1 LRDVVCALKERVV
14 IIARIKNYQRFVF
27 KLHTQRLKKAG
38 WSLSLTPEEARRNG
52 ELVAL
57 AGSTLLRFIDEI
69 KGVENRTD
77 QIHALKAKLR
87 TLRQAPSS
95 PSVRREIKAAY
106 DQLDRLQF
114 QPDYLCLIMDS
125 VSDYR
130 RANRGFIV
138 NGIPFVRLLGTN
150 GGVKTSTIVYV
161 NQSLFP
167 ALLERLD
174 NGRDRSV
181 PLVPAKL
188 EAYRAL
194 ACSGSTPV
202 SSPRGILVVDD
213 CITRFHADIIRI
225 DDQPPGEPTMQPER
239 NAPVELIDSDGYG
252 LISPALSR
260 QWNTELGGEGI
271 LSGFCIRNAWCKG
284 MLFCFDFHAFAQRIA
299 KNHLVRDAW
308 GDMRDIREA
317 DIILTTSM
325 LKLWNCYKSCA
336 DYLDNCRK
344 NHYSFSVTKSCPQK
358 LESERN
364 LNYQFLQSYR
374 LTDEQLEALIRP
386 TIDEITDVLG
396 GDWRKSLLF
405 LKGTALN
412 ESNALRGGMNFA
424 NALMADARVIGD
436 PFIQAK
442 IRQMITKRIE
452 AAKIGVIRVHGNF
465 SIVSGD
471 PYALCQSI
479 FGLPVTG
486 LLRAGEAYNR
496 YWNDQKAERVAC
508 FRAPMTCHNNIR
520 LLRMRD
526 TPQMQDWYRYLTT
539 VTVFN
544 AWDTA
549 AHALN
554 GLDKDS
560 DSCLLTDNPILVEN
574 TREEPAILCVQRRAE
589 KKQVT
594 QEDLIQSNINSFGD
608 EIGAM
613 TNRITSMFEVQAR
626 FAPGSEAYKILDYRI
641 KCGQLFQQNSIDKA
655 KGILA
660 KPMPKEWYSP
670 SSLRISQTDSP
681 EQVRHKEQQQKLLA
695 DKKPYFMCYLYPQE
709 RKRYRT
715 YVENANIKSLMEFG
729 IPLPELRKKASRT
742 PEETLFLAEY
752 ECRMPLGTAP
762 CLLNRLCW
770 RMEAEF
776 DDLLKR
782 WPNRTSFDPNLLKS
796 GVYCSDSRKKAVA
809 AIYEAYTQEVQQF
822 KSRSARAYLREED
835 AANAREMLLDQFRRE
850 SAAACPNEK
859 ELCDILIDL
868 CYRGSRSKQF
878 VWDLCGHVI
887 LQNLL
892 EKNGGIIRYPVPDAS
907 GDLYYH
913 GQRFSLKEQK
923 LASINGKDDEQWN

>member
-1 LRDVVCALKERVV
+1 MSQ
-14 IIARIKNYQRFVF
+14 IKTYQHFVF

-38 WSLSLTPEEARRNG
+38 WSLSLTLADARRNG

-57 AGSTLLRFIDEI
+57 ADSTLLRFMQELQ
-69 KGVENRTD
+69 GVANRAERIYT
-77 QIHALKAKLR
+77 LKTKLR
-87 TLRQAPSS
+87 ALRQSPSS
-95 PSVRREIKAAY
+95 PAVRREIQQAY
-106 DQLDRLQF
+106 DRLDQLQF
-114 QPDYLCLIMDS
+114 QPDYLCLVMDS
-125 VSDYR
+125 IADYH
-130 RANRGFIV
+130 RANKGFTV

-161 NQSLFP
+161 NQAIFP
-167 ALLERLD
+167 ALIERLD
-174 NGRDRSV
+174 NGRDPAV

-202 SSPRGILVVDD
+202 SAPRGVLVVED
-213 CITRFHADIIRI
+213 CVTHFSADVIRI
-225 DDQPPGEPTMQPER
+225 DDQAPGEPNLTLEQ

-252 LISPALSR
+252 LISPSLSR
-260 QWNTELGGEGI
+260 QWNAELGGEGP

-284 MLFCFDFHAFAQRIA
+284 MLFCFDFHQFAHKIA
-299 KNHLVRDAW
+299 GSYLVQDIW
-308 GDMRDIREA
+308 GDTKDIREI
-317 DIILTTSM
+317 DVVLTASM
-325 LKLWNCYKSCA
+325 LKLWNCYQSCQ
-336 DYLDNCRK
+336 DYLENCRK
-344 NHYSFSVTKSCPQK
+344 HHYCFSVTKACPQK

-374 LTDEQLEALIRP
+374 LTHEQLETLIRP
-386 TIDEITDVLG
+386 TITEIADVLG

-405 LKGTALN
+405 LKGTELN
-412 ESNALRGGMNFA
+412 EENALQGGLNFA
-424 NALMADARVIGD
+424 NALMADARLICD

-496 YWNDQKAERVAC
+496 YWNDQKAARVVC

-520 LLRMRD
+520 LLCMRD
-526 TPQMQDWYRYLTT
+526 TEEMRDWYRYLTT
-539 VTVFN
+539 VTIFN

-560 DSCLLTDNPILVEN
+560 DSCLLSDNPILVEN
-574 TREEPAILCVQRRAE
+574 TREDPAILCIQRLAE
-589 KKQVT
+589 KRRVT
-594 QEDLIQSNINSFGD
+594 QADLIQANINSFGD
-608 EIGAM
+608 EIGAI

-626 FAPGSEAYKILDYRI
+626 FAPGSEAYQTLDYRI
-641 KCGQLFQQNSIDKA
+641 KCGQLFQQNAIDKA

-670 SSLRISQTDSP
+670 SSLRCSEGDSP
-681 EQVRHKEQQQKLLA
+681 EQERRKAQLRELLA

-709 RKRYRT
+709 RKRYRA
-715 YVENANIKSLMEFG
+715 YADHANTKCLMEFG
-729 IPLPELRKKASRT
+729 ISLSELSQKHIRS
-742 PEETLFLAEY
+742 PEECAFWEEY
-752 ECRMPLGTAP
+752 QRRMPLGTAP

-770 RMEAEF
+770 RMEVEF
-776 DDLLKR
+776 DSLLKH
-782 WPNRTSFDPNLLKS
+782 RTKRAAFDHTLLKS
-796 GVYCSDSRKKAVA
+796 GVYCSSSRKKA
-809 AIYEAYTQEVQQF
+809 ISSLYETYAREVQQF
-822 KSRSARAYLREED
+822 KSRSANTYIREED
-835 AANAREMLLDQFRRE
+835 AARTREFLLDQFRRE
-850 SAAACPNEK
+850 SAALCPNEA

-868 CYRGSRSKQF
+868 CYCDNRSKQF

-887 LQNLL
+887 LRNLL
-892 EKNGGIIRYPVPDAS
+892 QKNGGIIHYPAADAA
-907 GDLYYH
+907 GEIVYR
-913 GQRFSLKEQK
+913 GRRFSLKSQQIK
-923 LASINGKDDEQWN
+923 L

>member
-1 LRDVVCALKERVV
+1 MVAITQLKNCR
-14 IIARIKNYQRFVF
+14 RLVF

-38 WSLSLTPEEARRNG
+38 WSLTLTLKEARRNA

-57 AGSTLLRFIDEI
+57 ADSTLLRFIDEHN
-69 KGVENRTD
+69 GVENRTE
-77 QIHALKAKLR
+77 QIRALKAKLHL
-87 TLRQAPSS
+87 LRQSPSS
-95 PSVRREIKAAY
+95 PSARRGISDAY
-106 DQLDRLQF
+106 DRLDRLQF
-114 QPDYLCLIMDS
+114 QPDYLCLVMDT

-130 RANRGFIV
+130 RANKGFTV

-167 ALLERLD
+167 SLLKRLD
-174 NGRDRSV
+174 NGRDPSV

-202 SSPRGILVVDD
+202 SDPRAILVVND
-213 CITRFHADIIRI
+213 CKTSFPSDIIRI
-225 DDQPPGEPTMQPER
+225 DDEAPGEPVLQPEW

-252 LISPALSR
+252 LISPTLSR
-260 QWNTELGGEGI
+260 RWNAELGGDGA

-284 MLFCFDFHAFAQRIA
+284 MLFCFDFHEFARRIA
-299 KNHLVRDAW
+299 NKHLVRDVW
-308 GDMRDIREA
+308 GEVRDIREV

-325 LKLWNCYKSCA
+325 LKLWNCYHSCG
-336 DYLDNCRK
+336 DYLAHCRK
-344 NHYSFSVTKSCPQK
+344 NQYSFSVTKACPEK

-374 LTDEQLEALIRP
+374 LTDEQLEALVRP
-386 TIDEITDVLG
+386 TIEEISDVLG

-405 LKGTALN
+405 LKGTELN
-412 ESNALRGGMNFA
+412 DANALHGGLNFA
-424 NALMADARVIGD
+424 NALMADARLIDD
-436 PFIQAK
+436 PFVRAK
-442 IRQMITKRIE
+442 IRQMLEKRIVM
-452 AAKIGVIRVHGNF
+452 AKIGVLRVHANF

-471 PYALCQSI
+471 PYALCQSL

-496 YWNDQKAERVAC
+496 YWNDAKADRVAC

-520 LLRMRD
+520 LLRMQD
-526 TPQMQDWYRYLTT
+526 TPQMQEWYRYLTT

-560 DSCLLTDNPILVEN
+560 DSCLLTDNPILVAT

-594 QEDLIQSNINSFGD
+594 TQDLIQSNINSFGD
-608 EIGAM
+608 EIGAI

-626 FAPGSEAYKILDYRI
+626 FAPGSEAFNTMDYRI
-641 KCGQLFQQNSIDKA
+641 KCGQLFQQNAIDKA

-660 KPMPKEWYSP
+660 KRMPREWYSP
-670 SSLRISQTDSP
+670 CALRAFESDSP
-681 EQVRHKEQQQKLLA
+681 EQARRKERQQELLA
-695 DKKPYFMCYLYPQE
+695 DKKPYFMCYLYEQE

-715 YVENANIKSLMEFG
+715 YVENANRKSLMEFG
-729 IPLPELRKKASRT
+729 VCLHDLRGKQART
-742 PEETLFLAEY
+742 SEESALLEEY
-752 ECRMPLGTAP
+752 DRRMPLGVAP

-776 DDLLKR
+776 DELLRRRPKR
-782 WPNRTSFDPNLLKS
+782 TAFDPALLKS
-796 GVYCSDSRKKAVA
+796 GVFCSENRKKAVA
-809 AIYEAYTQEVQQF
+809 SLYEAYTREVQQF
-822 KSRSARAYLREED
+822 KRRCARAYLREEE
-835 AANAREMLLDQFRRE
+835 AAGARELLLDQFRRE

-868 CYRGSRSKQF
+868 CYQGSRSKQF
-878 VWDLCGHVI
+878 VWDLCGEVI
-887 LQNLL
+887 LWNLL
-892 EKNGGIIRYPVPDAS
+892 EKNGGIIRYPAPNQT
-907 GDLYYH
+907 GDLDYH
-913 GQRFSLKEQK
+913 GQRFALREYRLKQYEE
-923 LASINGKDDEQWN
+923 KDDAQWN